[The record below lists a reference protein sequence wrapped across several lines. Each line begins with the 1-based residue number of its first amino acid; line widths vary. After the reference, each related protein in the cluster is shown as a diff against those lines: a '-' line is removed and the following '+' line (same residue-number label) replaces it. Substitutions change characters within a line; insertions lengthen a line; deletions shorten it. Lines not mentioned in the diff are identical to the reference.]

1 MIIFLRIALIVYLL
15 AINFYSFLLVK
26 KQRDE
31 EERGERATV
40 KDGKLFV
47 AGFLGGA
54 SGIYIALLVFK
65 YRLQSL
71 FLMVFM
77 PVLILANAFL
87 VVQCFISDFFLP
99 VQNEVASFLPLL
111 LASLEI

>member
-26 KQRDE
+26 RQRDE
-31 EERGERATV
+31 EERGEKATV

-47 AGFLGGA
+47 AGLLGGA

-77 PVLILANAFL
+77 PVLMLANVF
-87 VVQCFISDFFLP
+87 VVIQCFISDFFLP
-99 VQNEVASFLPLL
+99 ANDGVAIFLY
-111 LASLEI
+111 SVCRFV

>member
-1 MIIFLRIALIVYLL
+1 MLIFLRIALIVYLV

-31 EERGERATV
+31 EERGEKATI

-47 AGFLGGA
+47 AALLGGA
-54 SGIYIALLVFK
+54 IGIYTALLVFK

-77 PVLILANAFL
+77 PVLILANVFL

-99 VQNEVASFLPLL
+99 AREEVALFF
-111 LASLEI
+111 SLFSAGF

>member
-1 MIIFLRIALIVYLL
+1 MLIFLRIALIVYLV

-31 EERGERATV
+31 EERGEKATI

-47 AGFLGGA
+47 AALLGGA
-54 SGIYIALLVFK
+54 SGIYTALLVFK

-77 PVLILANAFL
+77 PVLILANVFL

-99 VQNEVASFLPLL
+99 AREEVASLFSLL
-111 LASLEI
+111 SEGF